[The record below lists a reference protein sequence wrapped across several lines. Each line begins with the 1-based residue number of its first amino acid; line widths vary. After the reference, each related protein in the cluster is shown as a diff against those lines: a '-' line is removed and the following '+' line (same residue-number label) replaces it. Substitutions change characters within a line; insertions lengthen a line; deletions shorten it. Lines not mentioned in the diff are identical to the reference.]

1 MCECLCVGERQ
12 LEYVVRVRAHTRYAY
27 LFVCVCVCRCAGV
40 RESVGVRVLC
50 WLTWQSLEQYETR
63 LHLPQAMSFCGA
75 APHLETQTEGGLTP
89 FAPALLLVAD
99 QREIGRRHRQNA
111 PVDSPVG
118 LRHGHD
124 LDGTPPLVR
133 IEPSDFAE

>member
-1 MCECLCVGERQ
+1 VGERQ

-124 LDGTPPLVR
+124 LDGTAPLVR